1 MSEGER
7 KTPYVYQPYGNVMEV
22 ERAREGRLW
31 GVGGLSIWTT
41 ITGLKKAE
49 ANEIV
54 RVLLELKAKEP
65 QL

>member
-1 MSEGER
+1 MSEQAPSG
-7 KTPYVYQPYGNVMEV
+7 PYVYQPYGNVMEV

-41 ITGLKKAE
+41 ITGVTQAE

-54 RVLLELKAKEP
+54 RVLLDLKADD
-65 QL
+65 